1 MLPPILIV
9 TDQWKLTRAHQT
21 ETSTKHVPSET

>member
-1 MLPPILIV
+1 MVLSILID
-9 TDQWKLTRAHQT
+9 TDQWKLTRANQT